1 MGWNRSRKL
10 AGMSSFNCGD
20 IVSVKLKDNDIE
32 EKTSF
37 GYAVIISAEVINK
50 NLQTV
55 IVCPLIEA
63 KTVSESRIGA
73 TFVPKSDT
81 DLDLN
86 CVILS
91 LQIKTISKKR
101 IQKRISV
108 LPTNYIRQIKE
119 SLQTVLDIDS

>member
-1 MGWNRSRKL
+1 MN
-10 AGMSSFNCGD
+10 SFNCGD
-20 IVSVKLKDNDIE
+20 IVSVKLKDNEVE
-32 EKTSF
+32 EKKSI

-55 IVCPLIEA
+55 IVCPLIEVKSA
-63 KTVSESRIGA
+63 SESRIGA
-73 TFVPKSDT
+73 TFVPKSET
-81 DLDLN
+81 GLDLN
-86 CVILS
+86 CVVLS

-108 LPTNYIRQIKE
+108 LPINYIRQIKE